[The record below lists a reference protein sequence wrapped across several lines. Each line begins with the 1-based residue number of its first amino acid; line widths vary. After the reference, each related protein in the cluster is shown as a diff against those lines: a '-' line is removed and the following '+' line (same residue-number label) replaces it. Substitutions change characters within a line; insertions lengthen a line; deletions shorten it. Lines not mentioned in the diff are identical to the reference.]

1 MHNHAD
7 WCTTTLM
14 EKNITRLG
22 CTEYTIVHIGE
33 RNGAAHLVEEEEGN
47 CNCKETMETH
57 CTLLHI
63 VAEENH
69 TPALI
74 GSTKYTMV
82 VHIGERLT

>member
-1 MHNHAD
+1 MAQKKRKAIAIARRQ
-7 WCTTTLM
+7 W
-14 EKNITRLG
+14 R
-22 CTEYTIVHIGE
+22 HI
-33 RNGAAHLVEEEEGN
+33 A
-47 CNCKETMETH
+47 H

-82 VHIGERLT
+82 VHIGEHLT